1 MRRRRLLIFRRP
13 WLLFSLI
20 KVAALG
26 IYGILLHASRIAM
39 VDPTHAK
46 YKTLLFAGVGFS
58 LMAII
63 GSSLILKF
71 KGIQWRFP
79 IKGII
84 LATLAGVAS
93 GTTALGIL
101 LAFSAGGTPAVV
113 MTILFTGASA
123 YQCCCCFGGRHAA
136 SGRLTMAVSCRSP
149 VSNIGYL
156 YGNSLS
162 AGDVT
167 KLSQL
172 MVDSKNK

>member
-20 KVAALG
+20 KVGALG
-26 IYGILLHASRIAM
+26 IYGTLLHASRIAM
-39 VDPTHAK
+39 VDSTHAK

-58 LMAII
+58 LVAII

-71 KGIQWRFP
+71 KGIQWCFP

-84 LATLAGVAS
+84 LATLAGAAS

-113 MTILFTGASA
+113 MTILFTGASLINA
-123 YQCCCCFGGRHAA
+123 IVALTIDTPQAGGLRWQFLVGLQLAIL
-136 SGRLTMAVSCRSP
+136 GICM
-149 VSNIGYL
+149 
-156 YGNSLS
+156 
-162 AGDVT
+162 VT
-167 KLSQL
+167 IYRP
-172 MVDSKNK
+172 MM

>member
-20 KVAALG
+20 KVGALG

-39 VDPTHAK
+39 VDSTHAQ
-46 YKTLLFAGVGFS
+46 YKTLLFAGIGFS
-58 LMAII
+58 LVAIL
-63 GSSLILKF
+63 GSVVILRF
-71 KGIQWRFP
+71 RGIEWRFP

-113 MTILFTGASA
+113 MTILFTGASFINA
-123 YQCCCCFGGRHAA
+123 VVALAVDTPQAGGLRWQFLVGVQLAIL
-136 SGRLTMAVSCRSP
+136 GICM
-149 VSNIGYL
+149 
-156 YGNSLS
+156 
-162 AGDVT
+162 VT
-167 KLSQL
+167 IYRPG
-172 MVDSKNK
+172 M

>member
-113 MTILFTGASA
+113 MTILFTGASLINA
-123 YQCCCCFGGRHAA
+123 VVALAVDTPQAGGLRWQFIVGLQLAIL
-136 SGRLTMAVSCRSP
+136 GICM
-149 VSNIGYL
+149 
-156 YGNSLS
+156 
-162 AGDVT
+162 VT
-167 KLSQL
+167 VYRPG
-172 MVDSKNK
+172 M

>member
-113 MTILFTGASA
+113 MTILFTGASLINA
-123 YQCCCCFGGRHAA
+123 VVALTIDTPQAGGLRWQFLVGLQLAIL
-136 SGRLTMAVSCRSP
+136 GICM
-149 VSNIGYL
+149 
-156 YGNSLS
+156 
-162 AGDVT
+162 VT
-167 KLSQL
+167 VYRPG
-172 MVDSKNK
+172 M